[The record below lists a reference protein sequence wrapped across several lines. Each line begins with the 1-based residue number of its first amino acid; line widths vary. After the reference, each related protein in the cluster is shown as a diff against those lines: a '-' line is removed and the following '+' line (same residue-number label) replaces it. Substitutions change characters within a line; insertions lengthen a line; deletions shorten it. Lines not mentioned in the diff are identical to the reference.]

1 MALVSGPF
9 FSVDASGTIY
19 KMLTAS
25 IWKGRNYM
33 RGYFVPGNPNTVAQ
47 QAQRALMAAAVSGW
61 QGLTDETPAS
71 GALGDEMYKDK
82 WNIAA
87 RDVYPPIS
95 GFNYYVMQYLLQG
108 SAPTI
113 PAIAPKKAKTIHG

>member
-1 MALVSGPF
+1 MARVNGPF
-9 FSVDASGTIY
+9 LSIDASGKLY
-19 KMLTAS
+19 NVLVAS

-33 RGYFVPGNPNTVAQ
+33 RGHFIPTNPNTAAQ
-47 QAQRALMAAAVSGW
+47 QAQRTLMASAVAGW
-61 QGLTDETPAS
+61 Q
-71 GALGDEMYKDK
+71 ALNSQTQEL

-108 SAPTI
+108 AEPSI
-113 PAIAPKKAKTIHG
+113 PAVAPKKAKVIHNR